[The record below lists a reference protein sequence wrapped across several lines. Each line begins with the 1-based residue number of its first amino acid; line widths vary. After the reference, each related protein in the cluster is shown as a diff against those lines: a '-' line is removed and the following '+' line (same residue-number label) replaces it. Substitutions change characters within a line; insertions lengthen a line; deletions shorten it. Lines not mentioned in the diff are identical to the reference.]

1 MTEQQYAGLVFV
13 LILGFGGYFA
23 GPPLLSAGTSIL
35 IVAVV
40 AVILLVLFAWSAVD
54 MHLVKRRLERST
66 ERFWDRKNK
75 GLCMAPHFGMP
86 DCNNKGVT
94 FVSPA
99 CEEFCP
105 SCAKKYQAVKA
116 SWE

>member
-23 GPPLLSAGTSIL
+23 GPPLLSTGTSVL
-35 IVAVV
+35 IVVGV
-40 AVILLVLFAWSAVD
+40 AVLLLVLFAWSALD
-54 MHLVKRRLERST
+54 TYLFKRRLDRGT
-66 ERFWDRKNK
+66 KRYWDRKSK
-75 GLCMAPHFGMP
+75 GLCMAPDFGMP

-94 FVSPA
+94 YVSPA

-105 SCAKKYQAVKA
+105 SCAEKYRAMTS